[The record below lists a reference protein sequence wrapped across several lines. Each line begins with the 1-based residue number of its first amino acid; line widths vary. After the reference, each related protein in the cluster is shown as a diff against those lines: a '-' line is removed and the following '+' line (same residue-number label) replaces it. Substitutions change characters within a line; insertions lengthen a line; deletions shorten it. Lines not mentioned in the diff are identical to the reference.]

1 MIENVGYLDQTVN
14 VITIGDLNYTNFKT
28 VENSNPFKE
37 LSNNFFTYN
46 KFEAVFA
53 GFMVMKNVSVSRDDV
68 ICQLPIKPKYANPY
82 AICRRSDGSEELD
95 ITTYVDKDGKWRW
108 NSNQSFSDNE
118 YIFVNCSFA
127 IYQNSNGGG

>member
-14 VITIGDLNYTNFKT
+14 VITIEDLNYTNFKT

-37 LSNNFFTYN
+37 LSNNFFAYN
-46 KFEAVFA
+46 KFEAVFS
-53 GFMVMKNVSVSRDDV
+53 GFMIMKNVSVSRNDV
-68 ICQLPIKPKYANPY
+68 ICKLPIKPKYANPY
-82 AICRRSDGSEELD
+82 VICRRSDGNEELD
-95 ITTYVDKDGKWRW
+95 ITTYVDKDGNWRW

-127 IYQNSNGGG
+127 IDQNSNGGG